1 MMYGSYENA
10 DLLEKLAACGL
21 NLNLKD
27 KAGKTPLDYAREQS
41 SGKMA
46 SFLSD
51 ALRIPRHSMVESME
65 LSHVPEDD
73 WEPATHDFNE
83 DAANLLE

>member
-1 MMYGSYENA
+1 
-10 DLLEKLAACGL
+10 
-21 NLNLKD
+21 
-27 KAGKTPLDYAREQS
+27 
-41 SGKMA
+41 MA

-73 WEPATHDFNE
+73 WEPAAHDFNE
-83 DAANLLE
+83 DAANLLEQAEEKRKAEIMQADGGDKYNFVPLDRVIEKSQI